1 MWLVVIIMGGS
12 HYCVI
17 NCTSHSLTVRKRKL
31 AEFPFLQFSC
41 RAAWVSAI
49 ILKSVHFYL
58 FIKYMKVCSKQF
70 HFLFY
75 KIILILSRR
84 GAFILTEVAGGWTG
98 SVFRHWFF
106 LLLLFSWPRSD
117 FNSIQCKKT
126 ENNRMIKAILIFN
139 NHGKPR
145 LIRFYQYF
153 VSVRCFF

>member
-17 NCTSHSLTVRKRKL
+17 NCRSHSLTVRKRKL
-31 AEFPFLQFSC
+31 AEFQFLQFSC

-98 SVFRHWFF
+98 SVFSSLIFCCCYFHDREVT
-106 LLLLFSWPRSD
+106 LIQFSA
-117 FNSIQCKKT
+117 KKT